1 MELHQELHGED
12 FANRVAFCEW
22 AEEKIRNNKHF
33 FLKELCLPTKVV

>member
-22 AEEKIRNNKHF
+22 AEEKIRNNELF
-33 FLKELCLPTKVV
+33 FLKELCLPTNVV